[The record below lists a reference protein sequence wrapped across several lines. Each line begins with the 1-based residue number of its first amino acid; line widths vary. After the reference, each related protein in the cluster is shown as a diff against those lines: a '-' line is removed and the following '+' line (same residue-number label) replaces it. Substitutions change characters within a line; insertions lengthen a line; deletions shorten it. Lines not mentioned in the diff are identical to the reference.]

1 MQDGEDGPFTL
12 HYNDYKDGSSK
23 VGKPEKL
30 EVDVVI
36 GADGANSRVA
46 KEIDAGDYDYAI
58 AFQASHLRSQ
68 PHAKPAPASCRR
80 CWRHRKLSDRILKVA
95 RSLLIQ
101 LGMSHAS
108 SFCCCCGCCN

>member
-1 MQDGEDGPFTL
+1 MSKGQRRARALIGSPNLQDGEDGPFTL

-30 EVDVVI
+30 EVDLVI

-58 AFQASHLRSQ
+58 AFQVTA
-68 PHAKPAPASCRR
+68 A
-80 CWRHRKLSDRILKVA
+80 ILQLQIA
-95 RSLLIQ
+95 LLI
-101 LGMSHAS
+101 LILNM
-108 SFCCCCGCCN
+108 

>member
-30 EVDVVI
+30 EVDVII

-58 AFQASHLRSQ
+58 AFQVTAATINDAADSTLEF
-68 PHAKPAPASCRR
+68 RR
-80 CWRHRKLSDRILKVA
+80 
-95 RSLLIQ
+95 
-101 LGMSHAS
+101 
-108 SFCCCCGCCN
+108 